1 MDLRAYYQKI
11 RDIESKMADEFA
23 VVVSLETADGGKA
36 GAFTEVSRAI
46 AAKMLVDGIALLAEA
61 EEAAKFRAQR
71 AEAAR
76 EAEQKA
82 AALAPRRA
90 PPLERRAHVAEMQI
104 AGRAR
109 RKACHLRAA
118 RSSYG

>member
-36 GAFTEVSRAI
+36 GTFTEVSRAI
-46 AAKMLVDGIALLAEA
+46 AAKMLADGIALLAVA
-61 EEAAKFRAQR
+61 EDAARFRAQQ

-76 EAEQKA
+76 AAEQKA
-82 AALAPRRA
+82 AAGQ
-90 PPLERRAHVAEMQI
+90 V
-104 AGRAR
+104 
-109 RKACHLRAA
+109 HLSVVPTSELNQLKSAVRTLQE
-118 RSSYG
+118 